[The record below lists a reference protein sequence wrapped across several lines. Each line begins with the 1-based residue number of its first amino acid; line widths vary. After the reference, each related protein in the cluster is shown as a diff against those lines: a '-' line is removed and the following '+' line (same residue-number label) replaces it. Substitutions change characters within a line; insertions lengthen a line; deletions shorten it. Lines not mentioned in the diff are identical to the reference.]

1 MYQPRINRFQS
12 NQIKVLLIALL
23 AFFAL
28 AIPSSAIARGAENGV
43 SPTPEGASPTP
54 EHASHT
60 PEGAPIINW
69 TDLGY
74 SDKDIHGGSLDKGET
89 PMAPPLLFALFNFFV
104 FAGLLYWKAG
114 PAISKYLANRH
125 DTIKNA
131 LEEAAKL
138 QAQAKEK
145 MEEYSRRIEDADEEV
160 NAMISQIRKD
170 AEEEKDRL
178 IKEAERQATQMKKD
192 ADARIESDIAL
203 AKRELERE
211 VVAKAVEVAEKL
223 LNQKSSDV
231 DHNTLFASFIDDL
244 KEQKNIQTRGQ
255 V

>member
-1 MYQPRINRFQS
+1 MLKIIFAA
-12 NQIKVLLIALL
+12 IIAFVVIALSSQSPVL
-23 AFFAL
+23 A
-28 AIPSSAIARGAENGV
+28 SGDHSHGAHSHEHQGADV
-43 SPTPEGASPTP
+43 PKEEAHHGPT
-54 EHASHT
+54 
-60 PEGAPIINW
+60 GAPTINW

-74 SDKDIHGGSLDKGET
+74 SDKDVNGGSLDKGEA
-89 PMAPPLLFALFNFFV
+89 PMAPPLLFALFNFAV

-145 MEEYSRRIEDADEEV
+145 MKEYSDRIEDADAEV
-160 NAMISQIRKD
+160 KSLIAQIRKD
-170 AEEEKDRL
+170 AEEEKTKL
-178 IKEAERQATQMKKD
+178 IAEAERQAEQMKKD
-192 ADARIESDIAL
+192 AEARIENEIAL

-211 VVAKAVEVAEKL
+211 VVAKAAEVAERVLKE
-223 LNQKSSDV
+223 KSSDV

-244 KEQKNIQTRGQ
+244 NGQENVQKGGQ
-255 V
+255 A